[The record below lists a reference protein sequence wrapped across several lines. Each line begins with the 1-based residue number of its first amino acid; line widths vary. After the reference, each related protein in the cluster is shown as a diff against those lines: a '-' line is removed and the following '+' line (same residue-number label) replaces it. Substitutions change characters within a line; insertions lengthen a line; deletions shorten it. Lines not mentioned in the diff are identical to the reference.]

1 VVDPSLRPGW
11 PAHLVWGPVE
21 LHPPR
26 RRDAEEWSRVRLA
39 NEAWLAPWEPT
50 AAGPW
55 AARHTPAAYR
65 AMRRAVLRRA
75 AMGLSL
81 PFVIR
86 VEGRLAGQVTIDN
99 VVRGAL
105 RSGNL
110 GYWIDRAAAGRG
122 MASLAVALVCDHA
135 FGPARLHR
143 LQADIRPENGPSRR
157 RTGAATST
165 RRAEPSAGHSSHTT
179 LRDTPRASLERGST
193 GRNFARQVTHV
204 TGGVQDGFGCA
215 AGRSGRAVVRRAGAH
230 GGDPR

>member
-50 AAGPW
+50 AVGPW
-55 AARHTPAAYR
+55 AARHTPTAYR

-81 PFVIR
+81 PFVVR

-110 GYWIDRAAAGRG
+110 GYWVDRAVAGRG

-157 RTGAATST
+157 LVHRLGFRHEGLL
-165 RRAEPSAGHSSHTT
+165 RRYLDIDGDWRDHDTFALLAEDVP
-179 LRDTPRASLERGST
+179 
-193 GRNFARQVTHV
+193 
-204 TGGVQDGFGCA
+204 GGVVDRW
-215 AGRSGRAVVRRAGAH
+215 RSRV
-230 GGDPR
+230 PR

>member
-1 VVDPSLRPGW
+1 MVDPALRPGW
-11 PAHLVWGPVE
+11 PAHLAWGPVE

-26 RRDAEEWSRVRLA
+26 RRDAEEWSRVRIA

-55 AARHTPAAYR
+55 AARHTPGTYR

-75 AMGLSL
+75 AMGMSL
-81 PFVIR
+81 PFVVR

-110 GYWIDRAAAGRG
+110 GYWIDRSVAGRG

-143 LQADIRPENGPSRR
+143 LQADIRPENAPSRGLVHRLGFRHEGLLR
-157 RTGAATST
+157 RYLDIDGDWRDHDTFALL
-165 RRAEPSAGHSSHTT
+165 AEDVPGTVLARWRS
-179 LRDTPRASLERGST
+179 RVPR
-193 GRNFARQVTHV
+193 
-204 TGGVQDGFGCA
+204 
-215 AGRSGRAVVRRAGAH
+215 
-230 GGDPR
+230 